1 MELRSD
7 NATYETFR
15 MYSAELAINQIGESN
30 KGRIIS
36 LNPSGLLVKTD
47 DNLVGKVNIKDILSG
62 KYRYVKETNSL
73 LGKDKSDAYHLADKV
88 EIIIKDANKEKRTVD
103 FSLVEKV
110 KEKELVKILKR

>member
-1 MELRSD
+1 
-7 NATYETFR
+7 
-15 MYSAELAINQIGESN
+15 MYAAELAIKEIGESK

-47 DNLVGKVNIKDILSG
+47 DNLVGKVNLKDILSG
-62 KYRYVKETNSL
+62 KYTYVKETNSFV
-73 LGKDKSDAYHLADKV
+73 GKDKIDTYHLADRV
-88 EIIIKDANKEKRTVD
+88 EILIKDANKEKRTVD